1 MRQMWSFATLV
12 AAASAACGGGSG
24 DAGGSPDSGATG
36 DASADAPDGAAAASA
51 DRFLFCSAR
60 SGNFEIY
67 RHEDGEVTRLT
78 EDASQDAWWPRIS
91 PDHQRVVFYR
101 SAVADRPET
110 GGWDNNYEHATLW
123 IMDAD
128 GGEARELLTLED
140 QGWSAQGVANWS
152 PDGENLVM
160 VARDAE
166 SGLWQ
171 LHIMKVDV
179 TGPVVVSQRESF
191 YVDPSWSPVGDKI
204 VFAAFPPDAVGV
216 DLAQLEIYVANFDG
230 TNEVRLTDDDVRDH
244 DPSWSPDGTS
254 IVFESEMDPE
264 ALRWALRT
272 VSIPGGEVE
281 TLLDDGNINTL
292 GRFAPDGGMTFH
304 RFILGGA
311 GTWRIS
317 HIRRDG
323 TGLRDLTDG
332 SHEDVDADPY

>member
-1 MRQMWSFATLV
+1 MWRFATFL
-12 AAASAACGGGSG
+12 AAGGLACGGG
-24 DAGGSPDSGATG
+24 DGSPDSGAPG
-36 DASADAPDGAAAASA
+36 DALAAADAGADGGAAA

-60 SGNFEIY
+60 TGNFEIY
-67 RHEDGEVTRLT
+67 RF
-78 EDASQDAWWPRIS
+78 EDAAVTPLTDDPTQDAWWPRIS

-101 SAVADRPET
+101 SAVADRPGT

-128 GGEARELLTLED
+128 GAGARELVTLAD

-160 VARDAE
+160 VGRDAD
-166 SGLWQ
+166 SGRWE
-171 LHIMKVDV
+171 LHVMKVDV
-179 TGPVVVSQRESF
+179 TPPVVVSQRDSF

-204 VFAAFPPDAVGV
+204 VFAAFPPEAVGI
-216 DLAQLEIYVANFDG
+216 DLAQLEVYVADLDG
-230 TNEVRLTDDDVRDH
+230 SNELRLTDDDVRDH

-254 IVFESEMDPE
+254 IVFESEVDPE

-272 VSIPGGEVE
+272 VAIPGAEVD
-281 TLLDDGNINTL
+281 TLIDDGNINTL
-292 GRFAPDGGMTFH
+292 GRFAPDGGLTFH
-304 RFILGGA
+304 RFVLGDV

-317 HIRRDG
+317 HIERDG

>member
-1 MRQMWSFATLV
+1 MRQVWSFTTLL
-12 AAASAACGGGSG
+12 AAATAACGGGGGGG
-24 DAGGSPDSGATG
+24 DGSPDSGAAEDG
-36 DASADAPDGAAAASA
+36 AVPPDASASG

-67 RHEDGEVTRLT
+67 RHEDGDVTQLT
-78 EDASQDAWWPRIS
+78 DDPSRDAWWPRVS
-91 PDHQRVVFYR
+91 PDHERILFYR
-101 SAVADRPET
+101 SEVADRPET
-110 GGWDNNYEHATLW
+110 GGWDNNYEHAALW

-128 GGEARELLTLED
+128 GGAARELLTLEG

-160 VARDAE
+160 VARDADTGRWE
-166 SGLWQ
+166 

-179 TGPVVVSQRESF
+179 TGPVKVSQRDSF

-204 VFAAFPPDAVGV
+204 VFAAFPPDAVGL
-216 DLAQLEIYVANFDG
+216 DLAQLEVYVADLDG
-230 TNEVRLTDDDVRDH
+230 SNEVRLTDDDVRDH

-264 ALRWALRT
+264 AFRWALRT
-272 VSIPGGEVE
+272 VSIPGGEVA

-304 RFILGGA
+304 RFILGGE